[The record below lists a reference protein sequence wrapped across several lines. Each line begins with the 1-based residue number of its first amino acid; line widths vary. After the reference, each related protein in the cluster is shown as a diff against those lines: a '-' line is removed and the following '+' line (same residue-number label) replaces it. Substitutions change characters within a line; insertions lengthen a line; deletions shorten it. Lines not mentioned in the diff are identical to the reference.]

1 MLFQISEER
10 MKKVGELTFTA
21 FAMARQSRRL
31 TTEALVNEGIIP
43 YRQKI
48 YEVYKGKTRDYEYY
62 RAIFTRC
69 LQALP
74 PESRQSLLLKMTTVL
89 LE

>member
-21 FAMARQSRRL
+21 FAMVRQLRHL
-31 TTEALVNEGIIP
+31 TSKALVNEGIIP

-48 YEVYKGKTRDYEYY
+48 YEV
-62 RAIFTRC
+62 
-69 LQALP
+69 
-74 PESRQSLLLKMTTVL
+74 
-89 LE
+89 

>member
-31 TTEALVNEGIIP
+31 TSEALINEGIIP
-43 YRQKI
+43 YRQKL
-48 YEVYKGKTRDYEYY
+48 YEV
-62 RAIFTRC
+62 
-69 LQALP
+69 
-74 PESRQSLLLKMTTVL
+74 
-89 LE
+89 